1 VSAPSLP
8 AMRIYT
14 RRGDDGSTGLFHGGR
29 VAKDEIGPEA
39 YGTVDEAVSV
49 LGVARA
55 SADAPVAEQLLA
67 VQRQLFVVGAELATN
82 PANRNKL
89 EDKVSRV
96 DQSMV
101 DGLEARIDAI
111 VEERGMPTEFI
122 VPGGDP
128 VAAWI
133 DVARSVVRRAERRA
147 VTWARDSEL
156 ENSLVVVYLN
166 RLADFLYMLARS
178 AEGEWL
184 PSRQDEDD

>member
-55 SADAPVAEQLLA
+55 SADAPVAEQILA
-67 VQRQLFVVGAELATN
+67 VQRQLFVVAAELATN

-101 DGLEARIDAI
+101 DGLATRIDAI
-111 VEERGMPTEFI
+111 VDERGMPTEFI

-147 VTWARDSEL
+147 VTWAHDGEV

-166 RLADFLYMLARS
+166 RLADYLYMLARS

>member
-1 VSAPSLP
+1 
-8 AMRIYT
+8 MRIYT

-39 YGTVDEAVSV
+39 YGTVDETVSV

-67 VQRQLFVVGAELATN
+67 VQRQLFVVAAELATN

-101 DGLEARIDAI
+101 DGLTPFSDFAYTVDSATHT
-111 VEERGMPTEFI
+111 GSTSPGPGDGWGTPTL
-122 VPGGDP
+122 
-128 VAAWI
+128 AAAL
-133 DVARSVVRRAERRA
+133 DRASSCGYPLKA
-147 VTWARDSEL
+147 GHFMTSTT
-156 ENSLVVVYLN
+156 
-166 RLADFLYMLARS
+166 
-178 AEGEWL
+178 
-184 PSRQDEDD
+184 